1 MFYKM
6 KTFIGMAK
14 MRVGNL
20 SYYYC
25 INFYNGNVSSYDKNS
40 SYNSYHVRAV
50 RSLP

>member
-20 SYYYC
+20 SYVIIYC
-25 INFYNGNVSSYDKNS
+25 AATWLFVMW
-40 SYNSYHVRAV
+40 RTW
-50 RSLP
+50 